1 MFYMYQLISTLCVLN
16 TSRPNLFIK
25 QFSWSFGDI
34 ITGIISRSFYPE
46 PARRQLGTCVYQGL
60 SGLVTAALC
69 WPAFLII
76 EGDWSSPVPIEMP
89 VRLSAALS

>member
-1 MFYMYQLISTLCVLN
+1 M
-16 TSRPNLFIK
+16 
-25 QFSWSFGDI
+25 
-34 ITGIISRSFYPE
+34 
-46 PARRQLGTCVYQGL
+46 YQGL

-89 VRLSAALS
+89 VRLSAALSQFNEMPVRLSAALSQFNEMPVRLSAALSQFNEMPVRLSAALS